1 MFHKTKPYVN
11 IKCKI
16 AHEKKLTKTL
26 SETNPKIWI
35 IPGTWVK
42 RLLFYFIIF
51 NHIKKTDWNLVRNL
65 IQNLNYPRAVSLK
78 SSIIIHFLNLWNI
91 IYKYI
96 QSWVDNLKIVIRY
109 WFQKLYLVT

>member
-51 NHIKKTDWNLVRNL
+51 NHIKKNW
-65 IQNLNYPRAVSLK
+65 LK
-78 SSIIIHFLNLWNI
+78 PCSKPNPEIRIIPGLW
-91 IYKYI
+91 
-96 QSWVDNLKIVIRY
+96 V
-109 WFQKLYLVT
+109 